1 MEKLYIDLIDE
12 KNIDSVLDLIQ
23 KLHVHS
29 EESYLHSLDVAE
41 KAVLLAEAF
50 GIHGQD
56 LKNLYTASLLHDI
69 GKLYISPELLHKT
82 NVTSKER
89 DFIRKE
95 HIKGTKE
102 ILSGHFDEDIVKLA
116 THHHERLNCS
126 GYPEHLNAKKLD
138 LLDRILQVADVT
150 SALSMKRSYQDA
162 QEPAQIIE
170 ILENLVRRSELDKK
184 CVKTIEEI
192 YLIPLKNLKQPEN
205 G

>member
-12 KNIDSVLDLIQ
+12 KNIDSVLDLLQ
-23 KLHVHS
+23 KLHIHS
-29 EESYLHSLDVAE
+29 EESYLHSLDVAK

-69 GKLYISPELLHKT
+69 GKLYINPELLHKT
-82 NVTSKER
+82 NVTSNEKSY
-89 DFIRKE
+89 IRSE

-102 ILSGHFDEDIVKLA
+102 ILHDLFDEDIVKLA